1 MPRAVG
7 GELIHEGTMD
17 QNRYGDVQVVLI
29 RFFDTALVITGLIST
44 AAIAI
49 LMF

>member
-1 MPRAVG
+1 MLWAVG

-17 QNRYGDVQVVLI
+17 QNRHGDVQVVLI